1 MVKAI
6 TFDCWDTLLNDD
18 PSRTRKKREYFR
30 QIFNAN
36 DFPITEDEI
45 DDLFLKEGK
54 LFENHIIEHRK
65 TQNSRMRVT
74 TIVQLAHLSMSASEM
89 DRIADYCD
97 RIALEYPPPVVT
109 GIEDVLKVLT
119 KTYRLAVICNTGWHS
134 GETVRHL
141 LEEYSLTQYFSH
153 LTFSDEAGIAKPHKQ
168 IFEYTLGKLDCS
180 PEEAVHI
187 GDSEYSD
194 IVGAKEAKMR
204 AILFAGINDKYKD
217 NNSADITI
225 SAYDNL
231 VDILQKMS

>member
-6 TFDCWDTLLNDD
+6 TFDCWDTLLADD
-18 PSRTRKKREYFR
+18 PSRTNKKKEYFR
-30 QIFNAN
+30 QIFNEN
-36 DFPITEDEI
+36 DFPITESEI

-65 TQNSRMRVT
+65 TQNSRMRVKN
-74 TIVQLAHLSMSASEM
+74 IVQLAQIGMPAPDI

-97 RIALEYPPPVVT
+97 RIALDYPPPVVT
-109 GIEDVLKVLT
+109 GVEDVLKVLS
-119 KTYRLAVICNTGWHS
+119 KTYGLAVICNTGWHS

-141 LEEYSLTQYFSH
+141 LEEYGLTQYFSH

-168 IFEYTLGKLDCS
+168 IFEYTLGKLHCS

-194 IVGAKEAKMR
+194 IVGAKEAKMG
-204 AILFAGINDKYKD
+204 AILFAGINDRYKD
-217 NNSADITI
+217 SNSADITI
-225 SAYDNL
+225 STYDNL
-231 VDILQKMS
+231 LDTLQQIF